1 MVLILSPSIFFAA
14 LSIMG
19 QAITST
25 QFYVFGRKHSTQTG
39 YYRHIK
45 NYDKKFPVQNKAEI
59 ICGAEGAD
67 GVDMGG
73 RVVIVTGA
81 NSGIGKEISTY
92 AAAKGAKVYLL
103 CRSSERAEAARTDIM
118 EKTSNNE
125 IHILLADT
133 SELAQVKEAVE
144 DFQSKEEKLDCLV
157 CNAGALLNERKES
170 SEGNEVVATSHLIGG
185 SYLLSTLLLPQLKA
199 AGDESRVVTVT
210 SGGLYNTKFPSWSK
224 FMSLDDNKYDGNMAY
239 SYAKRGQLLMAER
252 YTVEQPQISWL
263 TAHPGWTRTAA
274 VAEAFGDQAKYLEP
288 MRTTWEGAE
297 GITWLM
303 SAPREHLTSGALYL
317 DRKPQTKHI
326 SGPFMTKGSFTK
338 NSPKDIDDMMTNLK
352 STCKPFLPSTT
363 EKSQ

>member
-1 MVLILSPSIFFAA
+1 MVLVPIPTILISA

-39 YYRHIK
+39 YYRHVK
-45 NYDKKFPVQNKAEI
+45 GYDKKFLVQKKAEI
-59 ICGAEGAD
+59 VRGAEGAD

-73 RVVIVTGA
+73 KVVIVTGA
-81 NSGIGKEISTY
+81 NSGIGKEIATY
-92 AAAKGAKVYLL
+92 TAAKGAKLYLL
-103 CRSSERAEAARTDIM
+103 CRSAERAEAARTEIM
-118 EKTSNNE
+118 EKTSNDD

-133 SELAQVKEAVE
+133 SELAQVKKAVE
-144 DFQSKEEKLDCLV
+144 EFQSKEEKLDCLV

-185 SYLLSTLLLPQLKA
+185 SYLLSTLLMPQLKA
-199 AGDESRVVTVT
+199 SGDESRVVTVT
-210 SGGLYNTKFPSWSK
+210 SGGLYNTKFPLWPK

-263 TAHPGWTRTAA
+263 TAHPGWTSTAA

-303 SAPREHLTSGALYL
+303 STPREHLISGALYL
-317 DRKPQTKHI
+317 DRKPQTKHL
-326 SGPFMTKGSFTK
+326 SGAFMTKGSFTK
-338 NSPKDIDDMMTNLK
+338 NSSKDVDDIMSNLK
-352 STCKPFLPSTT
+352 STCKAFLPPSTET
-363 EKSQ
+363 SQ

>member
-1 MVLILSPSIFFAA
+1 MVPIPTILISG

-25 QFYVFGRKHSTQTG
+25 QFYVFGKKHSTQTG

-45 NYDKKFPVQNKAEI
+45 NYAKQFPVQKKAEI
-59 ICGAEGAD
+59 VRGAEGAD

-73 RVVIVTGA
+73 KVVIVTGA

-103 CRSSERAEAARTDIM
+103 CRSSERAEAARTEIM
-118 EKTSNNE
+118 EKTSNDK

-133 SELAQVKEAVE
+133 SELAQVKKAVQ

-157 CNAGALLNERKES
+157 CNAGALLNDRKES

-199 AGDESRVVTVT
+199 AGDESRVITVT

-224 FMSLDDNKYDGNMAY
+224 FMSLDDNASKYDGNMAY
-239 SYAKRGQLLMAER
+239 SYAKRGQLLLAER
-252 YTVEQPQISWL
+252 YTVEQPQITWL
-263 TAHPGWTRTAA
+263 TAHPGWTKTAA

-303 SAPREHLTSGALYL
+303 STPREYLTSGALYL
-317 DRKPQTKHI
+317 DRKTQPKHI
-326 SGPFMTKGSFTK
+326 SGPFMSKGSFTK
-338 NSPKDIDDMMTNLK
+338 NSSKDVDDMMSNLK
-352 STCKPFLPSTT
+352 FICDPFLPSTT
-363 EKSQ
+363 ETAQ